1 MLGYDTAEGASCHI
15 IGVVQVVGRIPPK
28 GHIRSATWQCLF
40 ICGQIAVEMVLAMQP
55 SAFTV

>member
-1 MLGYDTAEGASCHI
+1 MLGYDTAEGAPCYI
-15 IGVVQVVGRIPPK
+15 VGVVQVARRILPK

-40 ICGQIAVEMVLAMQP
+40 ICGQVAVEMVLAMQP